1 MTVQIICEVVIN
13 QNKQLLKIIAEEEGL
28 PYDEMVR
35 LILPT
40 HQRIVQLITPRKR
53 HEGGEQKDK
62 KPKDKKPIND

>member
-1 MTVQIICEVVIN
+1 MTVQIICELVIN

-53 HEGGEQKDK
+53 HEGEEQ
-62 KPKDKKPIND
+62 DKKPIND